1 MQTLNINPQEKRK
14 FERIAETLP
23 VRFRF
28 SDRSDSAWHEAQTQ
42 NISEGGLFVVKNLKL
57 EQIGEVVHLDLNI
70 ESSLL
75 RIICQ
80 VAWVKR
86 ENDIV
91 AGIGLKIIQIDE
103 KHKQTYLTYIYR
115 RISPKKKPY
124 KVKFLRQPLSKL
136 PDKERRCFQILD
148 YIRRF
153 GPVSKADICK
163 EIDLNAVT
171 VGKFIDDFLKIGIV
185 FDCGLDLSSG
195 GRRAQLF
202 KINRDFGFILGIEV
216 DNERGCLYALVTNLN
231 LEIIIEEKQTFQKQD
246 DMKRALISFINSI
259 KLKMANKANQI
270 LGIGIGFN
278 ASYIDYRLQDYIS
291 EAVGLPVVIEEG
303 FHLESFAQ
311 NWITRALAN
320 KNILYI
326 YSKHLL
332 SLILQGDIYK
342 PEREIE
348 GKVELASI
356 DLQDKVLTLIELLGP
371 DVVYIS
377 KKAQKDFP
385 MIKQTLMDRLKTAE
399 ISEIQEIKVLSS
411 DIEEKNAIAL
421 GAISL
426 VMKEIFISIC
436 G

>member
-1 MQTLNINPQEKRK
+1 MYSNSMINNEKRK
-14 FERIAETLP
+14 FQRISETLP

-28 SDRSDSAWHEAQTQ
+28 SDRQGSVWYDAKTQ
-42 NISEGGLFVVKNLKL
+42 NISEGGLFVTNNLSL
-57 EQIGEVVHLDLNI
+57 DEIGDVVHVDLNI
-70 ESSLL
+70 DNSLL

-86 ENDIV
+86 ENDIA
-91 AGIGLKIIQIDE
+91 AGFGLKIIQIE
-103 KHKQTYLTYIYR
+103 QKHRQIFLTYIYSR
-115 RISPKKKPY
+115 VKPKRMPCKI
-124 KVKFLRQPLSKL
+124 KFLRQPISKL

-163 EIDLNAVT
+163 EIDLNAVS
-171 VGKFIDDFLKIGIV
+171 VGKFIEDFLRLGIV

-202 KINRDFGFILGIEV
+202 RINKDFGFILGIDV
-216 DNERGCLYALVTNLN
+216 DRDSGNLYALVANMD
-231 LEIIIEEKQTFQKQD
+231 LEIIMEETKPFGKQD
-246 DMKRALISFINSI
+246 DIKNILINFINAI
-259 KLKMANKANQI
+259 KFKIANNGNNI
-270 LGIGIGFN
+270 LGIGIGLGESHTDHRL
-278 ASYIDYRLQDYIS
+278 ADYLS
-291 EAVGLPVVIEEG
+291 EAVGLPVIIEEG

-311 NWITRALAN
+311 SWITRALSN

-326 YSKHLL
+326 HSKHHL

-348 GKVELASI
+348 NKVELTPI
-356 DLQDKVLTLIELLGP
+356 DLQDKVLALLELLGP
-371 DVVYIS
+371 DIVYIS
-377 KKAQKDFP
+377 KKAEKESP
-385 MIKQTLMDRLKTAE
+385 LLKQALTERLKRTD
-399 ISEIQEIKVLSS
+399 ISETQGIKVLSS
-411 DIEEKNAIAL
+411 DVDEKNAIAL

-426 VMKEIFISIC
+426 VMKEIFVAIC